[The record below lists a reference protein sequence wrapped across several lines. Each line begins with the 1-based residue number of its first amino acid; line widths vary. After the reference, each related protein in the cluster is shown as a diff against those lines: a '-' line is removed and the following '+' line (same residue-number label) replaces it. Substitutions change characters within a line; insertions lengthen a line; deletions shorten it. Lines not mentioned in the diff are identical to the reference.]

1 MCILCRTLQR
11 AGRCFACFGSGFLT
25 CEIIQIVAGHL
36 ALFKMCETL
45 SGKANIRH
53 KVSLMRTRPL
63 FEMGIVFNDITI
75 MEMHAVGEKP
85 TKHIAED
92 IGKAS
97 RGSRML

>member
-1 MCILCRTLQR
+1 
-11 AGRCFACFGSGFLT
+11 
-25 CEIIQIVAGHL
+25 VAGHL

-92 IGKAS
+92 IGNTFS
-97 RGSRML
+97 GTIQTIIQTI

>member
-1 MCILCRTLQR
+1 
-11 AGRCFACFGSGFLT
+11 
-25 CEIIQIVAGHL
+25 
-36 ALFKMCETL
+36 
-45 SGKANIRH
+45 
-53 KVSLMRTRPL
+53 
-63 FEMGIVFNDITI
+63 MGIVFNDITI